1 LSASEVVM
9 KLVRLSTLSL
19 LSLALLLPCARAQI
33 VTRKGP
39 TQRVEPPKIDKE
51 LERKA
56 TALLDEVADEAQG
69 LKLPENRVRVQFYLA
84 DLLWPRDET
93 RARAVIRAAV
103 TNLAAVVSSIQ
114 SDDPQ
119 YYNLINTPMQLRQ
132 QMLQLLI
139 PRDPKLALEALRAT
153 RPAPPPR
160 QPGANYVQPD
170 QELAIE
176 LSVAEQI
183 AAADPQQALQ
193 LAEETLSKGLSYN
206 LSNVLERL
214 RQKDVKLAEQ
224 LAGEIIERLH
234 AADFMHDSGA
244 TNVAAY
250 LLQATQPAAPTVGN
264 SQQMITEL
272 PNPRQ
277 LHVSEQARRE
287 LLNLMVRAALD
298 PAAQRQS
305 GNSYSLVPALRQ
317 ALPEVEHYAPTQAPA
332 LRRQLAALEQTVNP
346 QAELWRRYQPL
357 MNEGSLDA
365 LLEAAASAP
374 PEIRN
379 QLYQAAANRAYGA
392 GGLER
397 AREIVNAHVENQ
409 QQRTQMLRDLEQR
422 TLWAA
427 AQRGDVEQATRLLER
442 IPTVNERVS
451 AMLNLAR
458 AVAGKGQKQTA
469 QRLVDEAAALVSGR
483 AQNSDQFAAQL
494 QVAQAYTWVAPARA
508 FEIVEARIEQLNE
521 LIDAAA
527 IVDGFG
533 QQQFEQDELRLQ
545 GGYMWNALIDQC
557 SNTLAGLAR
566 VDFERAR
573 AAADK
578 FQHLEARLPA
588 RLDLARGILIPQ
600 SSPGAEML
608 YIRDGKID

>member
-1 LSASEVVM
+1 M
-9 KLVRLSTLSL
+9 KLARLSTLSL
-19 LSLALLLPCARAQI
+19 LSLALLMPCARAQI
-33 VTRKGP
+33 VPRKKAP

-56 TALLDEVADEAQG
+56 TALLDEAADEAQG
-69 LKLPENRVRVQFYLA
+69 LKLPENRVRVQLFLA

-93 RARAVIRAAV
+93 RARAVFRAAT
-103 TNLAAVVSSIQ
+103 TNLAAVVGSIQ

-119 YYNLINTPMQLRQ
+119 YYNLITTPMQLRQ
-132 QMLQLLI
+132 QLLQLLVQ
-139 PRDPKLALEALRAT
+139 RDPKLALEALRAT
-153 RPAPPPR
+153 RLAPPPQ

-193 LAEETLSKGLSYN
+193 LAEESLSKGLSYN
-206 LSNVLERL
+206 LSSVLERL
-214 RQKDVKLAEQ
+214 RQKDVKLADQ
-224 LAGEIIERLH
+224 LAGEIIQQLRT
-234 AADFMHDSGA
+234 ADFMRDSGA
-244 TNVAAY
+244 TNVASY
-250 LLQATQPAAPTVGN
+250 LLQATQPVASAGGN
-264 SQQMITEL
+264 GQQIAQL
-272 PNPRQ
+272 PNPRS

-287 LLNLMVRAALD
+287 LLNMMMRAALN

-305 GNSYSLVPALRQ
+305 GNLYGLVSALQQ

-332 LRRQLAALEQTVNP
+332 LRRQLSAFEQTMNP
-346 QAELWRRYQPL
+346 QAALWRRYQPL

-379 QLYQAAANRAYGA
+379 QLYQAAVNRAYGE

-397 AREIVNAHVENQ
+397 ARDIVNAHVENQ
-409 QQRTQMLRDLEQR
+409 QQRTQMLRDLDQR
-422 TLWAA
+422 TLREA

-442 IPTVNERVS
+442 IPAVNERVN

-458 AVAGKGQKQTA
+458 VAIGKGQPQTA
-469 QRLVDEAAALVSGR
+469 QRLVDEAAALISGR
-483 AQNSDQFAAQL
+483 AQNMEQFAAQL
-494 QVAQAYTWVAPARA
+494 QIAQAYTWVAPARA

-521 LIDAAA
+521 LIAAAA

-545 GGYMWNALIDQC
+545 GGYMWNSLIDQC

-588 RLDLARGILIPQ
+588 RLAIARGVLMPQ
-600 SSPGAEML
+600 SSPGADML
-608 YIRDGKID
+608 YVREGGID

>member
-1 LSASEVVM
+1 MMLA
-9 KLVRLSTLSL
+9 RLSTLSL
-19 LSLALLLPCARAQI
+19 LSLALLMPYAQAQK

-39 TQRVEPPKIDKE
+39 NQRVEPPKIDKE

-56 TALLDEVADEAQG
+56 TTLLDEVADEAQG
-69 LKLPENRVRVQFYLA
+69 LKLPENRVRVQLFLA

-93 RARAVIRAAV
+93 RARAVIRAAT
-103 TNLAAVVSSIQ
+103 TNLAAVVGSIQ

-132 QMLQLLI
+132 QMLQLLVQ
-139 PRDPKLALEALRAT
+139 RDPKLALEALRAT
-153 RPAPPPR
+153 RLAPPPQ

-170 QELAIE
+170 QELVIE

-193 LAEETLSKGLSYN
+193 LAEESLSKGVSYN
-206 LSNVLERL
+206 LSSVIERL
-214 RQKDVKLAEQ
+214 RQKDAKLADQ
-224 LAGEIIERLH
+224 LAGEVIQQLH
-234 AADFMHDSGA
+234 AADFMRDSGA

-250 LLQATQPAAPTVGN
+250 LLQATQPAASGGN

-287 LLNLMVRAALD
+287 LLNTMVRAALN

-305 GNSYSLVPALRQ
+305 GNMYGLVSALQQ
-317 ALPEVEHYAPTQAPA
+317 ALPEVEHYAPAQVPA
-332 LRRQLAALEQTVNP
+332 LRRQLSAFEQTMNP
-346 QAELWRRYQPL
+346 QAALWRRYQPL

-379 QLYQAAANRAYGA
+379 QLYQAAVNRAYGE

-397 AREIVNAHVENQ
+397 ARDIINAHIENQ
-409 QQRTQMLRDLEQR
+409 QQRTQMLRDLDQR
-422 TLWAA
+422 TLWEA

-442 IPTVNERVS
+442 IPAVNERVN

-458 AVAGKGQKQTA
+458 VVVSKGQTQTA

-483 AQNSDQFAAQL
+483 AQNMEQFAAQL

-521 LIDAAA
+521 LISAAA
-527 IVDGFG
+527 VVDGFG

-557 SNTLAGLAR
+557 SNTLAELAR

-588 RLDLARGILIPQ
+588 RLAIARAVLMPQ
-600 SSPGAEML
+600 SPPGAEGL
-608 YIRDGKID
+608 YVREGGH